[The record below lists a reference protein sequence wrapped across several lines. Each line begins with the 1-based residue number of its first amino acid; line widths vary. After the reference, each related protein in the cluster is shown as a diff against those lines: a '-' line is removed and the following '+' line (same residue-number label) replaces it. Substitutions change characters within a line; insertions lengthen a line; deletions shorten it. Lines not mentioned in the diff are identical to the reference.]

1 MRNLAIFSLAAAL
14 ASGFAPSSAGI
25 QVVPGV
31 PLTPTHSPDG
41 AVAVALP
48 AGWNINASPQGDSLT
63 MTPAGRTQP
72 SVIMALFTVSD
83 LRYATRFTACSRSF
97 NPLGNIL
104 TSCVVPSVRMQ
115 LQDSSRPWTPQEA
128 AQIIMQ
134 RLQQTGRVSF
144 GAPQWSPASPA
155 QAYYR
160 VSSTGAEGALDNW
173 GSITMFHFA
182 NPMLGPGEIT
192 SLALLAGCSAPS
204 GQAESFY
211 ATCAGIIHS
220 LRPSPAWGNRFAA
233 TLVNGYA
240 QEAQAL
246 INMGRSTANSFAYRQ
261 QMIAEAGRAV
271 QQMQQEA
278 FERRQAQIVHDA
290 EQWSAALR
298 GEDLVR
304 DPQTGKLYS
313 VPHGY
318 QQYCSGDYSL
328 DPTIIASN
336 GTDVMPG
343 SWAGKHVC
351 ARIMSQVQ

>member
-1 MRNLAIFSLAAAL
+1 MRNLAIFSLVAAL
-14 ASGFAPSSAGI
+14 ASGLARSSAGV

-41 AVAVALP
+41 SVSVALP
-48 AGWNINASPQGDSLT
+48 AGWNINASSQGDSLT

-83 LRYATRFTACSRSF
+83 LRYAARITACSRSF
-97 NPLGNIL
+97 NPLGNML
-104 TSCVVPSVRMQ
+104 TSCVIPSVRMQ

-128 AQIIMQ
+128 AQIVMQ
-134 RLQQTGRVSF
+134 RLQQTGRASF
-144 GAPQWSPASPA
+144 GLPQWNPVSPT

-160 VSSTGAEGALDNW
+160 VSSTGPGGVLDNW

-182 NPMLGPGEIT
+182 NPTLGPGEVT

-211 ATCAGIIHS
+211 ATCAGIIRS
-220 LRPSPAWGNRFAA
+220 LRPSPEWGNRFASV
-233 TLVNGYA
+233 LVNGYA

-246 INMGRSTANSFAYRQ
+246 INMGWNVANNFAYRQ
-261 QMIAEAGRAV
+261 QMITAAGQAV
-271 QQMQQEA
+271 QEMQQEA

-290 EQWSAALR
+290 EHWSAALR
-298 GEDLVR
+298 GDDIVR

-318 QQYCSGDYSL
+318 QQYCIDDNAL

-343 SWAGKHVC
+343 SLAGKHVC
-351 ARIMSQVQ
+351 ARIMSQVP